1 MIKDRG
7 LILRIVPYSDSSVII
22 RCFTDSD
29 GVVPLFA
36 RLPQRKRQSGHL
48 QTGSFIEF
56 TAQQRATSMLSVK
69 ESRWDSSMPNQQLPA
84 PALGVWMF
92 TIELLQKS
100 LAEKLALPALKQR
113 IDHYYAHLLH
123 GAISTD
129 ALIPL
134 VVISN
139 SLGLCDAT
147 RLPLAADVSIKDDLD
162 TLGFAQQAKTTA
174 PIDPTDIFAFELE
187 RFSKHFE
194 IAAIDSLALL

>member
-1 MIKDRG
+1 
-7 LILRIVPYSDSSVII
+7 
-22 RCFTDSD
+22 
-29 GVVPLFA
+29 
-36 RLPQRKRQSGHL
+36 
-48 QTGSFIEF
+48 
-56 TAQQRATSMLSVK
+56 
-69 ESRWDSSMPNQQLPA
+69 MPNEPLPA

-100 LAEKLALPALKQR
+100 LAEKLALLPLKQR

-147 RLPLAADVSIKDDLD
+147 RLPLASEASAKDDLA
-162 TLGFAQQAKTTA
+162 TLGFDQQNAATT
-174 PIDPTDIFAFELE
+174 PIDPSDIFAFELE

-194 IAAIDSLALL
+194 IPVIDSLALL